1 MAALMQTAA
10 DKLATGGLF
19 QQASSNQAGATTGTS
34 TAEPLAQ
41 AGAGTGASSSATGIA
56 PASPSTAPEPNVSER
71 VAQITSSGSPLMQLA
86 ATRAGQEANARG
98 LRSSSIAVGAGQAAV
113 IGAATPLA
121 QGDAS
126 FALSQKQIGNQA
138 DQAAQQLKTQ
148 QDQFAATQNQNL
160 GMFNADLS
168 QRATQ
173 AGLDRAQQMD
183 LAKQQQ
189 EAQVTL
195 AKMDAQSRADLVKLQ
210 AQSQQDVQGS
220 QNISNA
226 WGTMMQS
233 IQAIQNNPDMEQATK
248 AQLIKNNMDSFAAFA
263 SFWKKLSGPAAD
275 VTDLL
280 NFTMSAP
287 GGTPA
292 TASATAPAPAAP
304 VAPPWADPGD
314 TTPNPAQG

>member
-19 QQASSNQAGATTGTS
+19 QQAAGNQAGPTTGTS
-34 TAEPLAQ
+34 TADPLAQ
-41 AGAGTGASSSATGIA
+41 AGSGTGASSSATGAA
-56 PASPSTAPEPNVSER
+56 PASTSTAPEPNVSER

-86 ATRAGQEANARG
+86 ATRSAQDANARG

-148 QDQFAATQNQNL
+148 QDQFAATQSQNL

-168 QRATQ
+168 QKKDQQ
-173 AGLDRAQQMD
+173 ALDRQQ
-183 LAKQQQ
+183 
-189 EAQVTL
+189 QVTL

-287 GGTPA
+287 GGAPA
-292 TASATAPAPAAP
+292 TASATAPAPAPAAP
-304 VAPPWADPGD
+304 VAPPWAAPGD

>member
-34 TAEPLAQ
+34 AADPLAQ
-41 AGAGTGASSSATGIA
+41 AGAGTGASSSATA
-56 PASPSTAPEPNVSER
+56 PASTGTSPEPNVSER
-71 VAQITSSGSPLMQLA
+71 VAQITGSGSPLMQLA
-86 ATRAGQEANARG
+86 ATRAAQDANARG

-138 DQAAQQLKTQ
+138 DQAAQQLQTQ
-148 QDQFAATQNQNL
+148 KDQFAATQNQNL

-168 QRATQ
+168 QKKDQQ
-173 AGLDRAQQMD
+173 ALDRQQ
-183 LAKQQQ
+183 
-189 EAQVTL
+189 QVTL

-280 NFTMSAP
+280 NFTTSAP
-287 GGTPA
+287 GGAPA
-292 TASATAPAPAAP
+292 TAPAPAPAPAAP
-304 VAPPWADPGD
+304 VAPPWAAPGD

>member
-19 QQASSNQAGATTGTS
+19 QQASDSQASMPSSTTGAS
-34 TAEPLAQ
+34 TPLAQ
-41 AGAGTGASSSATGIA
+41 AGPDTGASSSATGA
-56 PASPSTAPEPNVSER
+56 GSTSLGTAPEPNVSER

-86 ATRAGQEANARG
+86 ATRAAQDANARG

-148 QDQFAATQNQNL
+148 QDQFAATQSQNL
-160 GMFNADLS
+160 GMFNADLG
-168 QRATQ
+168 QKKDQQ
-173 AGLDRAQQMD
+173 ALDRQQ
-183 LAKQQQ
+183 
-189 EAQVTL
+189 QVTL
-195 AKMDAQSRADLVKLQ
+195 AKMDAQSRADLVQLQ
-210 AQSQQDVQGS
+210 TQSQQDVQGS

-248 AQLIKNNMDSFAAFA
+248 AQLIKNNMDSFAAF
-263 SFWKKLSGPAAD
+263 STFWKKLSGPTAD
-275 VTDLL
+275 VSDLL
-280 NFTMSAP
+280 NFSMSTP
-287 GGTPA
+287 TDTLGGA
-292 TASATAPAPAAP
+292 KAAP
-304 VAPPWADPGD
+304 VTSLPTEPAMPADYG
-314 TTPNPAQG
+314 NNQGS